1 MPFDAEALLA
11 ILCSET
17 ISRKIAF
24 SKTEV
29 VDSIKQIGF
38 AHTISAANANNIF
51 SKIEFLLIVVFELEN
66 RYRLYEKTQT
76 KGLGLKV

>member
-1 MPFDAEALLA
+1 MSLDAEALLA

-17 ISRKIAF
+17 ISCKIAF

-29 VDSIKQIGF
+29 VDSIKQIGL
-38 AHTISAANANNIF
+38 AHTIAATNANNIF
-51 SKIEFLLIVVFELEN
+51 SKIEFLLVIIFELKN
-66 RYRLYEKTQT
+66 LYGLYEKAQT